1 MKRKELLQNKDISY
15 YVNHVFGVLLLSTWL
30 AWIGYVLSAAIII
43 IIIITITR

>member
-1 MKRKELLQNKDISY
+1 
-15 YVNHVFGVLLLSTWL
+15 VNHVFGVLLLSTWL